1 MIIKPTYTMSRSDMA
16 IQTMFNLM
24 GWQRTTDVSDA
35 DLVVF
40 PGGADV
46 NPFLYG
52 EKRHPTTQIDYF
64 SDMQDL
70 ACLKKCGDKQPKVGI
85 CRGGQFLNVMV
96 GNGSLYQ
103 HVSDHAIAL
112 LHEMRL
118 MNDIEGFS
126 KSVDVT
132 STHHQMMIPGPG
144 GDVLYAANLAMEKNR
159 AEDVTKYTN
168 EHRDNI
174 WDDVEVILYEDR
186 NCLCYQPHPEYTTKG
201 NYYNR
206 EVFLGLIDRYFMEDG
221 PQKVKMWE
229 NFYNI
234 YPRPS

>member
-1 MIIKPTYTMSRSDMA
+1 MKPTYTMSRPDMC
-16 IQTMFNLM
+16 IQQMFNLM
-24 GWQRTTDVSDA
+24 GWQRTSDVSEA

-64 SDMQDL
+64 SDMEDL
-70 ACLKKCGDKQPKVGI
+70 KCLKQCSDKQPKVGI

-103 HVSDHAIAL
+103 HVTHHAIAT

-118 MNDIEGFS
+118 GRPLDGFS

-144 GDVLYAANLAMEKNR
+144 GEVLYAANRSMEKNK
-159 AEDVTKYTN
+159 AEETTRYVV

-174 WDDVEVILYEDR
+174 WDDAEVILYEDR
-186 NCLCYQPHPEYTTKG
+186 NCLCYQPHPEYTVKG

-206 EVFLGLIDRYFMEDG
+206 EVFFGMIDRFMMDSEA
-221 PQKVKMWE
+221 QKVKMWE
-229 NFYNI
+229 NFYTH
-234 YPRPS
+234 YARPE